1 MSSSPSS
8 TPGLPSPSL
17 TRLSTALSQQE
28 QELMRLRAAFSK
40 LSSESDTHQLGLLQ
54 ADLDK
59 ACDSVIGMHSQMEKT
74 LHEVL

>member
-1 MSSSPSS
+1 
-8 TPGLPSPSL
+8 
-17 TRLSTALSQQE
+17 
-28 QELMRLRAAFSK
+28 MRLRAAFSK

-74 LHEVL
+74 LREVL